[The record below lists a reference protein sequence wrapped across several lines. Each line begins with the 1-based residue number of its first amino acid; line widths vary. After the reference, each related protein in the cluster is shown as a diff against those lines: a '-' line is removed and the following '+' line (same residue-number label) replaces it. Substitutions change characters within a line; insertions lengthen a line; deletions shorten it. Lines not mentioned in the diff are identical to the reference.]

1 MPPESHLPVPR
12 PYPIQGQSQFLPHP
26 PRMPQG
32 GGEEDEG
39 VPWARYIAALLR
51 YKWLILA
58 LTVAGVGAGLVSIR
72 YIVPGY
78 QASATIWV
86 AENAAGR
93 DRGPIRAEELLSIS
107 AWPELLRSFTILD
120 KVATKEGLFLRP
132 ASPTDSAVFRGFAL
146 AGRMR
151 PGSYQLR
158 VSDGGRMAL
167 FNEDGAVIDSAAVG
181 DSIGRNVGIL
191 WSPAPASL
199 QSRRAIA
206 FEVSTIRGASAELR
220 ERIGTFNT
228 NRTNILGI
236 TLRGDDPELVA
247 RTLNTLL
254 DEFVSTAAELKRR
267 TLVENASVL
276 REQLGYA
283 YRELQAAEVEYET
296 FRISTITLPSEG
308 TAVAAGIEITRD
320 PVFSSFFDQRVEHD
334 RASRDLESLERFLA
348 SNAAR
353 AGDFNSLWGIPAV
366 QTYGSELKSALSDL
380 AAKEAALRS
389 MRTVYTDEHPA
400 VREAQRIILSLRSD
414 VVLPL
419 LRGLTAQLRDRRT
432 ELATRLSETS
442 RELRQIPTRT
452 TEELRLS
459 RNVAV
464 RENLY
469 TQLKNR
475 FEEAR
480 LAEASSLPDVSILDR
495 AAPPQVPVGN
505 TGYRLI
511 LLYGGGGLAL
521 GLMLSLLLDRLDRR
535 VRYPEQITR
544 EMGLPILGAV
554 PALSKRAGSGTN
566 LQEASQVVESFRS
579 IRLSLFHA
587 LGGQHPIQIA
597 VSSPGIGDGK
607 SLVSANLALSFA
619 EIGYSTLLIDGDIR
633 RGGLHTM
640 FGVNRRPGL
649 LDHLSGDA
657 SLDEVLQITGH
668 DNLTVLASGTRS
680 RHGPELL
687 MGQALSRMMTAL
699 RSRYHVIIIDTPP
712 LGASMDPFALGAVAE
727 NMILVVRSGET
738 DRKMALAKLEI
749 IDRLPIRLMGV
760 VLNDIRAT
768 GAYKYYSY
776 LDGYAMA
783 DEAELMTR

>member
-1 MPPESHLPVPR
+1 MPW
-12 PYPIQGQSQFLPHP
+12 G
-26 PRMPQG
+26 
-32 GGEEDEG
+32 
-39 VPWARYIAALLR
+39 RYIAALLR
-51 YKWLILA
+51 YKWMILA
-58 LTVAGVGAGLVSIR
+58 LTLAGVGAGFVGVR
-72 YIVPGY
+72 FIVPGY

-120 KVATKEGLFLRP
+120 KVVRTEGLFLRP
-132 ASPTDSAVFRGFAL
+132 AVPGDSSLFRGFLL
-146 AGRMR
+146 AERVR
-151 PGSYQLR
+151 PGNYELR
-158 VSDGGRMAL
+158 ILENGRLSLLA
-167 FNEDGAVIDSAAVG
+167 EDGSLVDTASAG
-181 DSIGRNVGIL
+181 DSIGGNVGML
-191 WSPAPASL
+191 WAPAAEAL
-199 QSRRAIA
+199 QSRRTVA
-206 FEVSTIRGASAELR
+206 FEVSTIRGASAALR
-220 ERIGTFNT
+220 DRIGTFNT
-228 NRTNILGI
+228 NRTNILGV
-236 TLRGDDPELVA
+236 TLRGENPELVA
-247 RTLNTLL
+247 RTLNSLL
-254 DEFVSTAAELKRR
+254 DEFVATAAELKRR

-276 REQLGYA
+276 REQLDYA

-334 RASRDLESLERFLA
+334 RATRDLESLERFLA
-348 SNAAR
+348 SDAAR
-353 AGDFNSLWGIPAV
+353 SGDFNSLWGVPAV
-366 QTYGSELKSALSDL
+366 DAYGTELKSALSDL
-380 AAKEAALRS
+380 ATKEAALRS

-400 VREAQRIILSLRSD
+400 VREAQRVVLTLRSE

-419 LRGLTAQLRDRRT
+419 LRSLTEQLRERRT
-432 ELATRLSETS
+432 VLSARLSETT

-495 AAPPQVPVGN
+495 AAPPQAPVGN
-505 TGYRLI
+505 SGYRLI
-511 LLYGGGGLAL
+511 LLCTAGGLGL
-521 GLMLSLLLDRLDRR
+521 GILLSLFLDRIDRR
-535 VRYPEQITR
+535 VRYPDQVTR

-554 PALSKRAGSGTN
+554 PALSRRRGTGMN

-579 IRLSLFHA
+579 IRLALFHA
-587 LGGQHPIQIA
+587 LGGHHPIQIA
-597 VSSPGIGDGK
+597 VSSPGVGDGK

-640 FGVNRRPGL
+640 FGVDRRPGL

-657 SLDEVLQITGH
+657 ALEMVLQKTGH

-687 MGQALSRMMTAL
+687 MGQGLSRMMTAL
-699 RSRYHVIIIDTPP
+699 RSRYHVIIVDTPP

-727 NMILVVRSGET
+727 NMILVMRSGET

-749 IDRLPIRLMGV
+749 LDRLPIRLMGV
-760 VLNDIRAT
+760 VLNDIQAT

-776 LDGYAMA
+776 LDGYAME
-783 DEAELMTR
+783 DEAELTAR